1 MAIGWIGQIAT
12 GNVQAQAQALLAAQA
27 AAAAAGTPA
36 DIASIIAANPGA
48 YGYFIPA
55 LLRAMGPAQAQNLI
69 GIIGGAGGAA
79 PVPTGITPGLNPTGG
94 WGGPGG
100 ENPAVGGPVG
110 PGFVPPWLM
119 PTLPPGS
126 YPPPGGGWG
135 GPGGENPA
143 YRPQGKVVP
152 GGNPGMNPRNFPPYA
167 PPNPMN
173 AAVPSV
179 PAAGQIPG
187 VPAGWTPWGAQGM
200 TFPQYY
206 ARMHEGVQGALGAV
220 APSADAAAR
229 QARLRAI
236 LGMGSAA
243 AGVTA
248 RLRG

>member
-55 LLRAMGPAQAQNLI
+55 LLRAMGPAQAQNLV
-69 GIIGGAGGAA
+69 GIIGGGARA
-79 PVPTGITPGLNPTGG
+79 PSTPGGWGGPRDINRVDINYPFNERQDAGG

-100 ENPAVGGPVG
+100 ENPAH
-110 PGFVPPWLM
+110 
-119 PTLPPGS
+119 
-126 YPPPGGGWG
+126 
-135 GPGGENPA
+135 
-143 YRPQGKVVP
+143 RPQGKVVP

-187 VPAGWTPWGAQGM
+187 VPAGWTPWGAAGM

-206 ARMHEGVQGALGAV
+206 AQMHEGVQGALGAV

-248 RLRG
+248 KLRGG

>member
-1 MAIGWIGQIAT
+1 MAIGWIGQIGT
-12 GNVQAQAQALLAAQA
+12 GNIQAQAQALLAAQA

-55 LLRAMGPAQAQNLI
+55 LLRAMGPAQAQNLV

-79 PVPTGITPGLNPTGG
+79 PVPTGITPGLNPPGG

-100 ENPAVGGPVG
+100 VNPTPVSPVNPWSPGVDPYGRPYPTPLGPVPNPNPVN
-110 PGFVPPWLM
+110 PGITPSSGGQAYVPL
-119 PTLPPGS
+119 GGGAGA
-126 YPPPGGGWG
+126 PGGIL
-135 GPGGENPA
+135 PG
-143 YRPQGKVVP
+143 RQ
-152 GGNPGMNPRNFPPYA
+152 
-167 PPNPMN
+167 
-173 AAVPSV
+173 
-179 PAAGQIPG
+179 
-187 VPAGWTPWGAQGM
+187 
-200 TFPQYY
+200 
-206 ARMHEGVQGALGAV
+206 
-220 APSADAAAR
+220 SATSDIAAR

>member
-36 DIASIIAANPGA
+36 DIASVIAANPGA

-55 LLRAMGPAQAQNLI
+55 LLRAMGPAQAQNLV

-79 PVPTGITPGLNPTGG
+79 PVPTGITPGLNP
-94 WGGPGG
+94 P
-100 ENPAVGGPVG
+100 
-110 PGFVPPWLM
+110 
-119 PTLPPGS
+119 
-126 YPPPGGGWG
+126 GGWG

-173 AAVPSV
+173 TATAAAPT
-179 PAAGQIPG
+179 AGQLPG
-187 VPAGWTPWGAQGM
+187 MAPGWTPWGAAGI
-200 TFPQYY
+200 TFRSEEHTSELQS
-206 ARMHEGVQGALGAV
+206 R
-220 APSADAAAR
+220 
-229 QARLRAI
+229 
-236 LGMGSAA
+236 
-243 AGVTA
+243 
-248 RLRG
+248 

>member
-1 MAIGWIGQIAT
+1 MAIGWIGQIGT
-12 GNVQAQAQALLAAQA
+12 GNIQAQAQALAAAQA

-36 DIASIIAANPGA
+36 DIASVIAANPGA

-55 LLRAMGPAQAQNLI
+55 LLRAMGPAQAQNLV
-69 GIIGGAGGAA
+69 GIIGGVGGAA
-79 PVPTGITPGLNPTGG
+79 PVPTGITPGLNP
-94 WGGPGG
+94 P
-100 ENPAVGGPVG
+100 
-110 PGFVPPWLM
+110 
-119 PTLPPGS
+119 
-126 YPPPGGGWG
+126 GGWG

-143 YRPQGKVVP
+143 YRGQGKVPVG

-167 PPNPMN
+167 PPNPN
-173 AAVPSV
+173 LNNLGPATVPGPV
-179 PAAGQIPG
+179 EPWPGGWGGPPAPAPARPPPG
-187 VPAGWTPWGAQGM
+187 MAPGWTPWGAAGM

-206 ARMHEGVQGALGAV
+206 AQMHEGVQGALGAV

>member
-36 DIASIIAANPGA
+36 DIASVIAANPGA

-55 LLRAMGPAQAQNLI
+55 LLRAMGPAQAQNLV
-69 GIIGGAGGAA
+69 GIIGGGAVA
-79 PVPTGITPGLNPTGG
+79 PSTPGG

-100 ENPAVGGPVG
+100 VNPMDMSVNINEPFNERQGA
-110 PGFVPPWLM
+110 
-119 PTLPPGS
+119 
-126 YPPPGGGWG
+126 GGWRVL
-135 GPGGENPA
+135 PA
-143 YRPQGKVVP
+143 PAPARQL
-152 GGNPGMNPRNFPPYA
+152 PGMA
-167 PPNPMN
+167 P
-173 AAVPSV
+173 
-179 PAAGQIPG
+179 
-187 VPAGWTPWGAQGM
+187 GWTPWGAAGM

-206 ARMHEGVQGALGAV
+206 AQMHEGVQGALGAV

>member
-36 DIASIIAANPGA
+36 DIASVIAANPGA

-55 LLRAMGPAQAQNLI
+55 LLRAMGPAQAQNLV
-69 GIIGGAGGAA
+69 GIIGGGAVAPSTPGGAGWVGGR
-79 PVPTGITPGLNPTGG
+79 PMTIGQMTPGWQPVRPPT
-94 WGGPGG
+94 
-100 ENPAVGGPVG
+100 
-110 PGFVPPWLM
+110 
-119 PTLPPGS
+119 PTPSTP
-126 YPPPGGGWG
+126 GGWG

-187 VPAGWTPWGAQGM
+187 MPAGWTPWGAQGI

-206 ARMHEGVQGALGAV
+206 AQMHEGVQGALGAV

>member
-36 DIASIIAANPGA
+36 DIASVIAANPGA

-55 LLRAMGPAQAQNLI
+55 LLRAMGPAQAQNLV
-69 GIIGGAGGAA
+69 GIIGGVGGAA
-79 PVPTGITPGLNPTGG
+79 PVPTGITPGLNPPGG
-94 WGGPGG
+94 WGGPRDINQVDINYPFNERQPRVVAGI
-100 ENPAVGGPVG
+100 
-110 PGFVPPWLM
+110 
-119 PTLPPGS
+119 PPGTWGRGQALV
-126 YPPPGGGWG
+126 PPGGGWG

-143 YRPQGKVVP
+143 YRPQGKV
-152 GGNPGMNPRNFPPYA
+152 
-167 PPNPMN
+167 
-173 AAVPSV
+173 
-179 PAAGQIPG
+179 AAGQIPG
-187 VPAGWTPWGAQGM
+187 VPPGWTPWGAAGV

-248 RLRG
+248 KLRGG

>member
-1 MAIGWIGQIAT
+1 
-12 GNVQAQAQALLAAQA
+12 
-27 AAAAAGTPA
+27 
-36 DIASIIAANPGA
+36 
-48 YGYFIPA
+48 
-55 LLRAMGPAQAQNLI
+55 
-69 GIIGGAGGAA
+69 
-79 PVPTGITPGLNPTGG
+79 
-94 WGGPGG
+94 
-100 ENPAVGGPVG
+100 
-110 PGFVPPWLM
+110 
-119 PTLPPGS
+119 
-126 YPPPGGGWG
+126 
-135 GPGGENPA
+135 
-143 YRPQGKVVP
+143 
-152 GGNPGMNPRNFPPYA
+152 MNPRNFPPYA

-187 VPAGWTPWGAQGM
+187 VPAGWTPWGAQGI

-206 ARMHEGVQGALGAV
+206 AQMHEGVQGALGAV

>member
-1 MAIGWIGQIAT
+1 MVSPFAGIGRPNIGPGL
-12 GNVQAQAQALLAAQA
+12 GNVQAQVQALAAAQA

-36 DIASIIAANPGA
+36 DIASVIAANPGA
-48 YGYFIPA
+48 YGVFIPA
-55 LLRAMGPAQAQNLI
+55 LLSRFGPAFTQNLVS
-69 GIIGGAGGAA
+69 IIGGGAA
-79 PVPTGITPGLNPTGG
+79 APSTP
-94 WGGPGG
+94 
-100 ENPAVGGPVG
+100 
-110 PGFVPPWLM
+110 
-119 PTLPPGS
+119 
-126 YPPPGGGWG
+126 GGWG

-143 YRPQGKVVP
+143 YRGQGKVPVG

-167 PPNPMN
+167 PPNPN
-173 AAVPSV
+173 LNNLGPATVPGPVEPWSGGWGGP
-179 PAAGQIPG
+179 PAPAPARPPPG
-187 VPAGWTPWGAQGM
+187 MAPGWTPWGAAGM

-206 ARMHEGVQGALGAV
+206 AQAHEGVQGALGAV

>member
-1 MAIGWIGQIAT
+1 MVSGIGLLGRFGAGGDNPAAIGALT
-12 GNVQAQAQALLAAQA
+12 PLNPNFMGNLGSVQAQVQALLAAQA

-36 DIASIIAANPGA
+36 DIGSVIAASPGA
-48 YGYFIPA
+48 YGVFIPT
-55 LLRAMGPAQAQNLI
+55 LLSRFGPAFTQNLV
-69 GIIGGAGGAA
+69 GIIGGGAVA
-79 PVPTGITPGLNPTGG
+79 PSTPGG

-100 ENPAVGGPVG
+100 VNPGITPASPTPAS
-110 PGFVPPWLM
+110 PG
-119 PTLPPGS
+119 
-126 YPPPGGGWG
+126 
-135 GPGGENPA
+135 
-143 YRPQGKVVP
+143 

-187 VPAGWTPWGAQGM
+187 VPAGWTPWGAAGM

-206 ARMHEGVQGALGAV
+206 AQMHEGVQGALGAV

>member
-55 LLRAMGPAQAQNLI
+55 LLRAMGPAQAQNLV

-79 PVPTGITPGLNPTGG
+79 PVPTGITPGLNPPGG

-100 ENPAVGGPVG
+100 VNPAVGGPVG

-135 GPGGENPA
+135 GPRDINRVDINYPFNERQGAGGWRVLPA
-143 YRPQGKVVP
+143 PAPARQL
-152 GGNPGMNPRNFPPYA
+152 PGMA
-167 PPNPMN
+167 P
-173 AAVPSV
+173 
-179 PAAGQIPG
+179 
-187 VPAGWTPWGAQGM
+187 GWTPWGAQGI

-206 ARMHEGVQGALGAV
+206 AQMHEGVQGALGAV